1 MEEYDSAKDSVAS
14 YYAAVEAKR
23 VAGWDAVKR
32 DVTIGDC
39 RLLLGDCAK
48 IAPLLQPVDA
58 IIADPPYLLS
68 STSPGTNHCFGKSL
82 KKFDSSDYKDIVEGF
97 DYETLFPELEK
108 ICRPFNLF
116 CFCSN
121 KQISQIMSY
130 HESRSRV
137 TTLLVWHKTNAAPFA
152 NGVWRG
158 DIEYCVHARDNGA
171 VFLGNAEEKKKV
183 SEHPIVVD
191 ASHPTV
197 KPLSIIQKYV
207 RICSNPGQTILDPF
221 MGSGTTGAACVKLGR
236 KFVGIEISEDHFETA
251 VKRITDAYNR
261 PDMFIETARVPEPV
275 QEAML

>member
-1 MEEYDSAKDSVAS
+1 MSAI
-14 YYAAVEAKR
+14 KR
-23 VAGWDAVKR
+23 EVV
-32 DVTIGDC
+32 IGNA
-39 RLLLGDCAK
+39 RLLLGDATE
-48 IAPLLQPVDA
+48 IVPLLPRVDA

-82 KKFDSSDYKDIVEGF
+82 KKFDSAAYKDIVEGF
-97 DYETLFPELEK
+97 DYQALFPALETV
-108 ICRPFNLF
+108 CRPFNMF

-121 KQISQIMSY
+121 KQISQIMAY

-171 VFLGNAEEKKKV
+171 VFQGNAEEKKKV

-191 ASHPTV
+191 STHPTV

-207 RICSNPGQTILDPF
+207 RICSTPGQTVLDPF
-221 MGSGTTGAACVKLGR
+221 MGSGTTGASCVKLGR
-236 KFVGIEISEDHFETA
+236 AFVGIEIDPVHFDTA
-251 VKRITDAYNR
+251 CRRIQDAYDR
-261 PDMFIETARVPEPV
+261 PDMFISPRAPDPV
-275 QEAML
+275 QQPLFGDTA